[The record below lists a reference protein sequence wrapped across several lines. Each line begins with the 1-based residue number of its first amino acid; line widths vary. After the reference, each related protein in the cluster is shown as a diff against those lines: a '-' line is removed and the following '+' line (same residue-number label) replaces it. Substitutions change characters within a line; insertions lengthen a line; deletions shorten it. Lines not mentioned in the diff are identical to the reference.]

1 MDEVTDIYQEYLQ
14 GQDFKRRMQP
24 KSQYRLSDECS
35 AFYNGDQWRG
45 LAGSDKN
52 PTPVINIEK
61 LIINRKIAEIRP
73 FEVSARY
80 RIDSLPLEHPAV
92 PYMATVQDTLNG
104 ITQAKWNILNMTTF
118 ALESCLNAAING
130 MAVAHT
136 FWDTEFEAFAAD
148 AAEKIKGD
156 FRTELIPPVNV
167 YFGNP
172 NSQEVQTQPYIIIA
186 MRKTIKEI
194 KKLAKQYGRNNQTL
208 KNILPDS
215 DVEAQPGDN
224 KNVQLN
230 GEKENDQATLLY
242 RFEKK
247 NGVIYASCVT
257 RNVEIY
263 RDRKLK
269 LTKYPIAVFLWGRMD
284 SCAYGLPECYDI
296 HKNQIAINRAMG
308 SAVKNLL
315 LTGSPKLIYDNT
327 RIRKFNNEIGGTQPV
342 NGEVSNAARFLDP
355 PRMGAESIQ
364 IIGYLVK
371 MTLESKGMND
381 VMLGSQASDSAKAL
395 SLAQAQATQPL
406 KLEQERF
413 YKYIRD
419 ICEIWLDYIVNYYDV
434 ERVVRIPNSK
444 GEEQLV
450 SISGNLFKE
459 LPISVSIDVGKG
471 GEWNEMAMTESILEM
486 ITAGHLDVLS
496 GFEMLPSKY
505 FSNKEKILEVLRR
518 NQAMMMQMQ
527 QQQGGGQGLESVMPE
542 QAIAPANNSSIP
554 ELLNDVKAV

>member
-1 MDEVTDIYQEYLQ
+1 M
-14 GQDFKRRMQP
+14 
-24 KSQYRLSDECS
+24 
-35 AFYNGDQWRG
+35 
-45 LAGSDKN
+45 
-52 PTPVINIEK
+52 
-61 LIINRKIAEIRP
+61 
-73 FEVSARY
+73 
-80 RIDSLPLEHPAV
+80 
-92 PYMATVQDTLNG
+92 
-104 ITQAKWNILNMTTF
+104 
-118 ALESCLNAAING
+118 
-130 MAVAHT
+130 
-136 FWDTEFEAFAAD
+136 
-148 AAEKIKGD
+148 
-156 FRTELIPPVNV
+156 
-167 YFGNP
+167 
-172 NSQEVQTQPYIIIA
+172 
-186 MRKTIKEI
+186 
-194 KKLAKQYGRNNQTL
+194 
-208 KNILPDS
+208 
-215 DVEAQPGDN
+215 
-224 KNVQLN
+224 N
-230 GEKENDQATLLY
+230 GEKENDQAALLY